1 MNLFAAAKLASAPK
15 DGKKTIGTLFKI
27 GLIALTAPIVLFGL
41 ILTAIIYLITT
52 PLPEVLTLFTDAGVE
67 MPEEV
72 KGLKTEVAFLTY
84 EYVTG
89 AAHSPPTY
97 NNVVLEEFD
106 EESHPRITFKGSSLF
121 WKRCAYAIDVGV
133 ITELED
139 DSITIEHQF
148 GFDEETGAPL
158 IYHAR
163 YTGLVFD
170 NDVPKKDMLGV
181 GVEVIPGRKL
191 ATLKMSTRFEFE
203 MLQIIDAEEIP
214 VDPGGFINLD
224 TVELSPD
231 SDGADYTAVVT
242 EAPTGDADKDDAEES
257 PE

>member
-1 MNLFAAAKLASAPK
+1 MNLFTAAKLALASKEGAK
-15 DGKKTIGTLFKI
+15 SGGNLLKI

-41 ILTAIIYLITT
+41 ILTAIVYLITT
-52 PLPEVLTLFTDAGVE
+52 PLPEVLSLFTDAGVE

-84 EYVTG
+84 QYVTG

-97 NNVVLEEFD
+97 NNVVLEEYD

-121 WKRCAYAIDVGV
+121 WKRCAYAIDAGV
-133 ITELED
+133 ITELTD

-148 GFDEETGAPL
+148 GFDEETGEPL

-170 NDVPKKDMLGV
+170 NDVPKKDKLAV
-181 GVEVIPGRKL
+181 GVEVFPGRKL

-203 MLQIIDAEEIP
+203 MLQIIGEEEIP
-214 VDPGGFINLD
+214 VDPAGFINLD

-231 SDGADYTAVVT
+231 SDGADYTTGETGGDTPPTDNT
-242 EAPTGDADKDDAEES
+242 EEKE
-257 PE
+257 